1 MGKIFCPYC
10 GEELND
16 NENFCHF
23 CGEKVSVYIDD
34 VEEEDIKKLA
44 GEIKEIENEI
54 LLKSKN
60 EVNNK
65 LNNEKTP
72 IKSNSID
79 KLKNEKLSIKNS
91 NANNFKSEK
100 LSTNNVDDFKNEKV
114 AIKNDNIN
122 NFENVIEKTI
132 NNELNTNKNEFIN
145 NEKVLKNE
153 KVLVKNGKADDFL
166 TTKNMISLLLIVVL
180 FSGGMVTQNLFGVKK
195 EKPLSDLIEENDTVE
210 KNITSNEN
218 VTKVSEGYFIVFDE
232 NEKAYFIVGVD
243 GSVKK
248 KIENVKNGKIQE
260 FRDGYA
266 VIDDNI
272 YNDKFEKVLDINNY
286 KELNYVGD
294 GLVVFVDTSS
304 MKGIYDLN
312 NKKYA
317 LEPSESLKSLEYLDE
332 KMFLITMNDNKYIY
346 NLDTNN
352 MYDATEFSQK
362 LVGVYK
368 DGYIVFKDSDA
379 VYLVDKNASKKLIAT
394 VSSND
399 KVGQY
404 RDGLLFVNNS
414 FYDKNGNKMLDL
426 RNEKITNTPVFVN
439 GYSLII
445 IDEKYFT
452 VIEKETGK
460 YLFEVKAF
468 EYIDDENKS
477 IKTIGLY
484 KGEDILSKS
493 GFLLVK
499 LNDEKD
505 YFALM
510 DKTGEIKVRIPR
522 SSKIKSTLSVDD
534 YISYL
539 YNDELY
545 IISTD
550 GKNVKI
556 SLTNDT
562 INENDINGFDSLE
575 QLEEAK
581 KGLDNNN

>member
-65 LNNEKTP
+65 FNNVKTP

-79 KLKNEKLSIKNS
+79 KLKNEKSSIKNN
-91 NANNFKSEK
+91 NANNFKNEK
-100 LSTNNVDDFKNEKV
+100 LSTNNVDNFKNEKV
-114 AIKNDNIN
+114 TVKNDNIN
-122 NFENVIEKTI
+122 NFGNVIEKTI
-132 NNELNTNKNEFIN
+132 NNELNTNKDEFIN

-153 KVLVKNGKADDFL
+153 KVLVKNGKSDDFL

-195 EKPLSDLIEENDTVE
+195 EKPLSDLIEENDEVE

-248 KIENVKNGKIQE
+248 KIENVKNGKLQE

-272 YNDKFEKVLDINNY
+272 YNDKFEKVLDINYY

-294 GLVVFVDTSS
+294 GLVVFVDSSS

-332 KMFLITMNDNKYIY
+332 NMFLITMNDNKYIY

-404 RDGLLFVNNS
+404 SDGLLFVNNS

-452 VIEKETGK
+452 VIEKETGR

-510 DKTGEIKVRIPR
+510 DKTGEVKVHIPR

-562 INENDINGFDSLE
+562 INENDINGFDSIE